1 MDQFRVSKCQ
11 FGYTKPRHRDL
22 MKNAAQINMP
32 LAPSKPL
39 MTSGTL
45 RKKSKTRPIPPDSI
59 MRVSTDILPALG
71 GRVDRS
77 ALDAEHPQA
86 AAAFP
91 TQDTAP
97 RQPLARIMEIQPTD

>member
-1 MDQFRVSKCQ
+1 
-11 FGYTKPRHRDL
+11 
-22 MKNAAQINMP
+22 
-32 LAPSKPL
+32 
-39 MTSGTL
+39 
-45 RKKSKTRPIPPDSI
+45 
-59 MRVSTDILPALG
+59 MRVSANILPALG

-97 RQPLARIMEIQPTD
+97 RHPLARIMEIRPTD